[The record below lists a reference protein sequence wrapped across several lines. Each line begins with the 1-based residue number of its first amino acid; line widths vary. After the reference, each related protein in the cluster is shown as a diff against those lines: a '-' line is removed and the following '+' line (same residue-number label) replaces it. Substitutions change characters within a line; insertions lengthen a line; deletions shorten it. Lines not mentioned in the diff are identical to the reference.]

1 LAKQNLKKLI
11 TGVKKRSELL
21 PSEKDMINPQLP
33 LKHKVTFFDRDASS
47 ANTSST
53 TLSKKQKKSM
63 IRELFSSN
71 KLGFSNES

>member
-1 LAKQNLKKLI
+1 MKKLI

-33 LKHKVTFFDRDASS
+33 LKHKVTYFDRDASS
-47 ANTSST
+47 VNTSST

-71 KLGFSNES
+71 KPGVSNES